1 MPDAPQK
8 PVLAEYV
15 VCPKCTEA
23 NQGRPV
29 LVHKMQIMIEAAEFF
44 GEEDKQTCPLGH
56 LLPKT
61 PTPAAS

>member
-15 VCPKCTEA
+15 VCPTCTEA

-29 LVHKMQIMIEAAEFF
+29 LVHKSQIIDEPAEFF
-44 GEEDKQTCPLGH
+44 GEEDKQTCPRGH
-56 LLPKT
+56 LLPTT
-61 PTPAAS
+61 PAPAAS